1 MRGKYQPGLFP
12 GSIRGTLTLERCWR
26 YELTGGGGNRM
37 DAIADAAVQ
46 ILYFYIYWFLLLILQ
61 QNFHINAATK
71 AK

>member
-1 MRGKYQPGLFP
+1 
-12 GSIRGTLTLERCWR
+12 
-26 YELTGGGGNRM
+26 M